1 MGGGG
6 GWFFNGRN
14 GKFLKYLDIVGRRVL
29 TPLFYE
35 DPPILPIL
43 LFSNAVHPQTSL
55 SPPTPPPSTVLS
67 VVMFL

>member
-6 GWFFNGRN
+6 FNGGN
-14 GKFLKYLDIVGRRVL
+14 GKFLNYLDIVGRRVL
-29 TPLFYE
+29 TPLFYK

-43 LFSNAVHPQTSL
+43 LFSNVVHPQTSPL
-55 SPPTPPPSTVLS
+55 SPPTPLPSTVLS

>member
-1 MGGGG
+1 MGGGRGVNG
-6 GWFFNGRN
+6 GN

-29 TPLFYE
+29 TPLFYQ

-43 LFSNAVHPQTSL
+43 LFSNVVHPQTSL
-55 SPPTPPPSTVLS
+55 SPPTPLLSTVLS